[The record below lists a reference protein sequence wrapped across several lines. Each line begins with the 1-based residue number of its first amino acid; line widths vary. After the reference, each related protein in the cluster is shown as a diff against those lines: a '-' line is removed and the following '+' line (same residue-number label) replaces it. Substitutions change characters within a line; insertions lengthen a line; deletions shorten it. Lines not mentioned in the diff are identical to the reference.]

1 MAFEPTKHLRQL
13 RGKGG
18 ASDYLD
24 VKWRLVWLRDEHPDA
39 AITTRVIEHDRQAG
53 YALVQASVVIPNGGS
68 AEAHGDEDRKDFA
81 DYLCKAETKAL
92 GRALAALGYGTQ
104 FVGDELDEGDRIADA
119 PVERRPAPA
128 RPAPRQEPRPLRPTA
143 PAAGAMPEQ
152 VEAVRDAL
160 AAKAD
165 RETPEGALAWLA
177 GATDRDDLRAAHA
190 KARQFVTSGMISR
203 ADVAK
208 AYNEADSRLRAATA

>member
-53 YALVQASVVIPNGGS
+53 YALVQAAVVIPNGGS

-81 DYLCKAETKAL
+81 DYLCKAETKAI

-119 PVERRPAPA
+119 PVERRPEPS
-128 RPAPRQEPRPLRPTA
+128 RPAPRQEPRPLRPSAPPAAAA
-143 PAAGAMPEQ
+143 PAPGADYGWSDFWP
-152 VEAVRDAL
+152 
-160 AAKAD
+160 
-165 RETPEGALAWLA
+165 W
-177 GATDRDDLRAAHA
+177 A
-190 KARQFVTSGMISR
+190 KARGINDRQALDAAAGEVTSGKTPAEIR
-203 ADVAK
+203 RLI
-208 AYNEADSRLRAATA
+208 EARAATA